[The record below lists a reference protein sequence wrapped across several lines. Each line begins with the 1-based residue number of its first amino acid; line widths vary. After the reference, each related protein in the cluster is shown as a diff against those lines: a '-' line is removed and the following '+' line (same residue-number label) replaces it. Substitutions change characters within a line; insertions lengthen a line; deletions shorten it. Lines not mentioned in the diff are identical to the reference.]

1 MKKFSLNVSETFI
14 SFCHNFDSI
23 FVYELKDNK
32 IDDLPLK
39 MIRIYGVDVERFY
52 LTDAMQMFITHSK
65 KVSRVNLVYGN
76 IDLNA
81 SEKMIFNINALDRNF
96 KKGQSPD

>member
-23 FVYELKDNK
+23 YVYELKDNK

-52 LTDAMQMFITHSK
+52 LTDAM
-65 KVSRVNLVYGN
+65 
-76 IDLNA
+76 
-81 SEKMIFNINALDRNF
+81 
-96 KKGQSPD
+96 

>member
-1 MKKFSLNVSETFI
+1 
-14 SFCHNFDSI
+14 
-23 FVYELKDNK
+23 
-32 IDDLPLK
+32 
-39 MIRIYGVDVERFY
+39 
-52 LTDAMQMFITHSK
+52 MFITHSK